1 MHSPPQPDSDL
12 KGAKARKM
20 KVFDGYGS
28 KKRHSENKCRRR
40 QSCTLS
46 MSLRRQVIMKRM
58 ISGLT
63 SEGAEEEKQTG
74 MEQRPWHCYHQPL
87 IGTRSA
93 KDSSTV
99 TGQSMKRPSLVY
111 VARLFPRRCCAIE
124 KWVWLRESRTLG
136 ALVQSIF
143 EGVLCTH
150 SRNRKCVRYYTSRI
164 FDI

>member
-20 KVFDGYGS
+20 KVFNGYGS
-28 KKRHSENKCRRR
+28 KKRHSENKCRR

-46 MSLRRQVIMKRM
+46 MSLRRQVIN
-58 ISGLT
+58 GLT

-99 TGQSMKRPSLVY
+99 TGQSMKRPILAY
-111 VARLFPRRCCAIE
+111 VASLA
-124 KWVWLRESRTLG
+124 
-136 ALVQSIF
+136 
-143 EGVLCTH
+143 
-150 SRNRKCVRYYTSRI
+150 
-164 FDI
+164 